1 VQTVMLRLDA
11 LIRRRRRLF
20 LVGWALLVL
29 AALPFAARQSEHLS
43 GGGFDVPGSQSV
55 AVQRAVEQ
63 DFARAQGSTL
73 AAVLVPHG
81 DASSAQL
88 QAALRCVDTAAG
100 DVADVTLTPAAR
112 TRALQQLQHDGP
124 RTLVVPLHTRLG
136 DSDAIDVAVDLR
148 KQLGIADQAGDAPV
162 AFHLVGQGALWA
174 GMQDLTKDDLR
185 AAESIGFPIV
195 LLILLAVFGSLVAAL
210 MPVALGVVA
219 VVVTG
224 ALIYALSLVTGMS
237 VFVTNMASM
246 IGIGVAVD
254 YSLFVLARYREEIAG
269 GRGPDDARAIALATS
284 GVAVTFSGLTVIVSL
299 AGLFIV
305 DTMSVRSMALGAIL
319 VVAVSVLAATT
330 LLPALISLAGR
341 RAWEQGRVVGSV
353 TGWLVRRLPWRRRR
367 RGAGASAA
375 AQPGSFWARWT
386 GAIMRRPVLAAAG
399 SAAVLL
405 ALAIPALQ
413 LHISNGALQQFPD
426 GNETRVGFDA
436 AAKVIGAGAASPV
449 EVVAPR
455 AQLAVVQRTLS
466 GDPEIVRVE
475 PPLLSRNGQ
484 QVLVRGIPRHD
495 GEAPPSRALV
505 QRLRAELPAGA
516 LVGGSPAFGRD
527 FADRIS
533 GSMGLIALFVLSLSY
548 VVLLLLLRSVVLP
561 LKAVLMN
568 LLSVGAAYGVLVAV
582 FQLGWI
588 DGFLGFQS
596 DGYIDALAP
605 PLVLAIVFGLS
616 MDYEVFLLSRIR
628 ERWATTGDSRTAVA
642 EGLQASAKT
651 ITSAALIMTCVF
663 GVFVLTGV
671 PSIQQLGVGCAVAIA
686 LDATLVRLVLVPAA
700 MELLGDWNWWLPR
713 PLARVIPDV
722 AVEQAPAAALTSAAA
737 QPVEVEPEP
746 EPVAAG

>member
-20 LVGWALLVL
+20 LVGWAVVLL
-29 AALPFAARQSEHLS
+29 AALPFAARQSAHLT

-55 AVQRAVEQ
+55 AVQHAVER
-63 DFARAQGSTL
+63 DFASAQGSTL

-81 DASSAQL
+81 DATTAQL
-88 QAALRCVDTAAG
+88 QAALTRVGTAAG
-100 DVADVTLTPAAR
+100 AVDDVRLSASAR
-112 TRALQQLQHDGP
+112 ARALQQLRRDGP
-124 RTLVVPLHTRLG
+124 RTLVVPLQTRAG

-148 KQLGIADQAGDAPV
+148 KQLGIADQANDATV

-174 GMQDLTKDDLR
+174 GMQDLSKEDL
-185 AAESIGFPIV
+185 AQAESVGFPIV

-210 MPVALGVVA
+210 MPVALGIVA
-219 VVVTG
+219 VTVTG

-254 YSLFVLARYREEIAG
+254 YSLFVLARYRQEIAA
-269 GRGPDDARAIALATS
+269 GRGPEDARGIALATS

-305 DTMSVRSMALGAIL
+305 HTMSIRSMALGAIL
-319 VVAVSVLAATT
+319 VVATSVLAATT
-330 LLPALISLAGR
+330 LLPALISVAGR
-341 RAWEQGRVVGSV
+341 RAWEPGRIVGSV
-353 TGWLVRRLPWRRRR
+353 RSRLARRRNT
-367 RGAGASAA
+367 
-375 AQPGSFWARWT
+375 QPGTFWARWT
-386 GAIMRRPVLAAAG
+386 RVVMRRPVLAAGA
-399 SAAVLL
+399 SAAVLV

-426 GNETRVGFDA
+426 DHETRVGFDA

-455 AQLAVVQRTLS
+455 AELAQVQRALTA
-466 GDPEIVRVE
+466 DPEVVRVE
-475 PPLLSRNGQ
+475 RPLLSRDGGT
-484 QVLVRGIPRHD
+484 VLLRGVPRHD
-495 GEAPPSRALV
+495 GESAPARALV
-505 QRLRAELPAGA
+505 GRLRDELPRAA
-516 LVGGSPAFGRD
+516 QVGGSPAFGKD
-527 FADRIS
+527 FADRIAS
-533 GSMGLIALFVLSLSY
+533 SMWLIALFVLSLSY
-548 VVLLLLLRSVVLP
+548 LVLLLLLRSVVLP

-596 DGYIDALAP
+596 DGYIDALTP

-628 ERWATTGDSRTAVA
+628 ERWAAHGDSRRAVA

-651 ITSAALIMTCVF
+651 ITSAALIMSCVF
-663 GVFVLTGV
+663 GVFALTGV

-713 PLARVIPDV
+713 PLARLIPDV
-722 AVEQAPAAALTSAAA
+722 AIEQAPAPAAA
-737 QPVEVEPEP
+737 AA
-746 EPVAAG
+746 PVAPEREREPAPTG

>member
-11 LIRRRRRLF
+11 LIRRRRGLF
-20 LVGWALLVL
+20 LGAWAVIVL
-29 AALPFAARQSEHLS
+29 AAFPFAARQADHLS

-55 AVQRAVEQ
+55 AVQQAVQ
-63 DFARAQGSTL
+63 RDFEHAQGSTL
-73 AAVLVPHG
+73 AAVLVPRAG
-81 DASSAQL
+81 ATTAELRSALASV
-88 QAALRCVDTAAG
+88 RTAAG
-100 DVADVTLTPAAR
+100 DAGQVVLTPAAR
-112 TRALQQLQHDGP
+112 AQALRELQADGP
-124 RTLVVPLHTRLG
+124 RTLVVPLTTDVG
-136 DSDAIDVAVDLR
+136 DSDAIDVAIDLR
-148 KQLGIADQAGDAPV
+148 KSLGIVDQPADAPV
-162 AFHLVGQGALWA
+162 ALHLVGQGALWA
-174 GMQDLTKDDLR
+174 GMQDLSKEDL
-185 AAESIGFPIV
+185 AKAESIGFPLV
-195 LLILLAVFGSLVAAL
+195 LLILLGVFGSLVAAL

-224 ALIYALSLVTGMS
+224 ALIYAISLMTGMS

-305 DTMSVRSMALGAIL
+305 DTMAVRSMALGAIL

-341 RAWEQGRVVGSV
+341 RAWEPGRVVGSV
-353 TGWLVRRLPWRRRR
+353 TGWLARRVPRR
-367 RGAGASAA
+367 RGAEAGA
-375 AQPGSFWARWT
+375 FWARWT
-386 GAIMRRPVLAAAG
+386 GAIMRRPVLAALGAT
-399 SAAVLL
+399 AILL
-405 ALAIPALQ
+405 ALAFPALQ
-413 LHISNGALQQFPD
+413 LQMSNGALQQFPP
-426 GNETRVGFDA
+426 GHETRVGFETA
-436 AAKVIGAGAASPV
+436 SKVIGAGAASPV

-455 AQLAVVQRTLS
+455 DELAQVQRTLRE
-466 GDPEIVRVE
+466 DREIVRVE
-475 PPLLSRNGQ
+475 APLISQDGDS
-484 QVLVRGIPRHD
+484 VLVRAIPRHD
-495 GEAPPSRALV
+495 GESAAAVALV
-505 QRLRAELPAGA
+505 DRLREELPATA
-516 LVGGSPAFGRD
+516 HVGGSPAFGKD

-533 GSMGLIALFVLSLSY
+533 SSMGLIALFVLALSY
-548 VVLLLLLRSVVLP
+548 LVLLLLLRSVVLP

-596 DGYIDALAP
+596 DGYIDALTP

-628 ERWATTGDSRTAVA
+628 ERWSVTGNSRTAVA

-722 AVEQAPAAALTSAAA
+722 AIEQAPAAALIASSA
-737 QPVEVEPEP
+737 PEP
-746 EPVAAG
+746 EPVPAAS

>member
-1 VQTVMLRLDA
+1 MQTAMLRLDA

-20 LVGWALLVL
+20 LGAWALIVL
-29 AALPFAARQSEHLS
+29 AALPFAARQSDHLT

-55 AVQRAVEQ
+55 AVQRAVER
-63 DFARAQGSTL
+63 DFDRAQGSTL

-81 DASSAQL
+81 DATAAQL
-88 QAALRCVDTAAG
+88 RAALARVGAAAG
-100 DVADVTLTPAAR
+100 QTSHVALAPAAR
-112 TRALQQLQHDGP
+112 AQALRALQADGP
-124 RTLVVPLHTRLG
+124 RTLVVPLATRVG
-136 DSDAIDVAVDLR
+136 DSAAIDVAVELR
-148 KQLGIADQAGDAPV
+148 KQLGIADQAASAPV

-174 GMQDLTKDDLR
+174 GMQDLTKADLR
-185 AAESIGFPIV
+185 SAESVGFPIV

-210 MPVALGVVA
+210 LPVALGVVA
-219 VVVTG
+219 VMVTG

-254 YSLFVLARYREEIAG
+254 YSLFVLARFREEIAA
-269 GRGPDDARAIALATS
+269 GRGPEDARAIALATS

-341 RAWEQGRVVGSV
+341 RAWEPGRVVGSV
-353 TGWLVRRLPWRRRR
+353 TGWLPRRRAR
-367 RGAGASAA
+367 RGAQDAPGA
-375 AQPGSFWARWT
+375 FWARWT

-399 SAAVLL
+399 AAAVLL
-405 ALAIPALQ
+405 ALAVPALQ
-413 LHISNGALQQFPD
+413 LHISNGALQQFPKD
-426 GNETRVGFDA
+426 HETRVGFDA

-449 EVVAPR
+449 EVVAPSG
-455 AQLAVVQRTLS
+455 QLATVQR
-466 GDPEIVRVE
+466 IVRADREVMRLE
-475 PPLLSRNGQ
+475 PPLRSRDGAS
-484 QVLVRGIPRHD
+484 VLVRAIPRHD
-495 GEAPPSRALV
+495 GESAPARALV

-516 LVGGSPAFGRD
+516 QVGGSPAFGKD
-527 FADRIS
+527 FADRIAS
-533 GSMGLIALFVLSLSY
+533 SMGLIALFVLSLSY

-588 DGFLGFQS
+588 DGFLGFRS
-596 DGYIDALAP
+596 DGYVDALTP

-628 ERWATTGDSRTAVA
+628 ERWAATGDSRTAVA

-663 GVFVLTGV
+663 GVFVGTGV

-713 PLARVIPDV
+713 RLARAIPDV
-722 AVEQAPAAALTSAAA
+722 AVEQAPAAALGSR
-737 QPVEVEPEP
+737 
-746 EPVAAG
+746 

>member
-1 VQTVMLRLDA
+1 MQTVMLRLDA

-20 LVGWALLVL
+20 LGAWALIVL
-29 AALPFAARQSEHLS
+29 AALPFAARQSDHLT

-55 AVQRAVEQ
+55 AVQRAVER
-63 DFARAQGSTL
+63 DFAHAQGTTL
-73 AAVLVPHG
+73 AAVLVPRANATEPELRAALARVG
-81 DASSAQL
+81 TVAARVDQVALAPTARA
-88 QAALRCVDTAAG
+88 AALRQLAAG
-100 DVADVTLTPAAR
+100 
-112 TRALQQLQHDGP
+112 GP
-124 RTLVVPLHTRLG
+124 RTLVVPLATRVS
-136 DSDAIDVAVDLR
+136 DSDAIDVAIHLR
-148 KQLGIADQAGDAPV
+148 TQLGIADQQAGAPV

-174 GMQDLTKDDLR
+174 GMQDLSKQDL
-185 AAESIGFPIV
+185 AQAESIGFPIV

-210 MPVALGVVA
+210 MPVALGFVA
-219 VVVTG
+219 VIVTG

-254 YSLFVLARYREEIAG
+254 YSLFVLARYREEIAA
-269 GRGPDDARAIALATS
+269 GRAPDDARAIALATS
-284 GVAVTFSGLTVIVSL
+284 GVAVAFSGMTVIVSL

-330 LLPALISLAGR
+330 LLPALIGLAGR
-341 RAWEQGRVVGSV
+341 RAWEPGRVVQPLTARLARG
-353 TGWLVRRLPWRRRR
+353 VRRAARALPRRSGD
-367 RGAGASAA
+367 GAPAA
-375 AQPGSFWARWT
+375 AALAQGAFWARWT
-386 GAIMRRPVLAAAG
+386 GAVMRRPVLAAAG
-399 SAAVLL
+399 SALVLL
-405 ALAIPALQ
+405 ALALPALQ
-413 LHISNGALQQFPD
+413 LQMRNGALQQFPA

-436 AAKVIGAGAASPV
+436 AAKVVGAGATSPV

-455 AQLAVVQRTLS
+455 AALAQVQRS
-466 GDPEIVRVE
+466 VARDPEIVRTL
-475 PPLLSRNGQ
+475 PPLTSRDGA

-495 GEAPPSRALV
+495 GESGPARALV
-505 QRLRAELPAGA
+505 QRLRAELPQGA
-516 LVGGSPAFGRD
+516 LVGGSPSFGKD
-527 FADRIS
+527 FADRIA
-533 GSMGLIALFVLSLSY
+533 GSMPLIALFVLALSY

-582 FQLGWI
+582 FQLGWV
-588 DGFLGFQS
+588 DGFLGFHS
-596 DGYIDALAP
+596 NGYVDALTP

-628 ERWATTGDSRTAVA
+628 ERWAATGDSRTAVA

-651 ITSAALIMTCVF
+651 ITSAALIMSCVF
-663 GVFVLTGV
+663 AVFVLTGV

-713 PLARVIPDV
+713 PLARVLPEV
-722 AVEQAPAAALTSAAA
+722 AVERAPEPAAA
-737 QPVEVEPEP
+737 
-746 EPVAAG
+746 G

>member
-20 LVGWALLVL
+20 LIAWGVILL
-29 AALPFAARQSEHLS
+29 AALPFAARQSEHLT

-55 AVQRAVEQ
+55 AVQHAVER
-63 DFARAQGSTL
+63 DFERAQGATL

-81 DASSAQL
+81 DASAAQLRAALGKVGAAADQVSDVALTPAARARALAQL
-88 QAALRCVDTAAG
+88 QAA
-100 DVADVTLTPAAR
+100 
-112 TRALQQLQHDGP
+112 GP
-124 RTLVVPLHTRLG
+124 RTLVVPLATQVG

-148 KQLGIADQAGDAPV
+148 KQLGIADQSSGAPV

-174 GMQDLTKDDLR
+174 GMQDLSKEDLR
-185 AAESIGFPIV
+185 SAESIGFPIV

-210 MPVALGVVA
+210 LPVALGVVA
-219 VVVTG
+219 VMVTG

-269 GRGPDDARAIALATS
+269 GRAPEDARAIALATS

-341 RAWEQGRVVGSV
+341 RAWESGRVVGSV
-353 TGWLVRRLPWRRRR
+353 TGWVVRRLPRRRSAE
-367 RGAGASAA
+367 AGA
-375 AQPGSFWARWT
+375 FWARWT
-386 GAIMRRPVLAAAG
+386 GAIMRRPLVFALG

-405 ALAIPALQ
+405 ALAVPALQ
-413 LHISNGALQQFPD
+413 LHMSNGALQQFPEHH
-426 GNETRVGFDA
+426 ETRVGFDA

-455 AQLAVVQRTLS
+455 AQLAQVQRIVRR
-466 GDPEIVRVE
+466 DPEVVRLA
-475 PPLLSRNGQ
+475 PPQISRDGAR
-484 QVLVRGIPRHD
+484 VLVRGIPRHD
-495 GEAPPSRALV
+495 GESAPARAMV
-505 QRLRAELPAGA
+505 QRLRGELPAGVQ
-516 LVGGSPAFGRD
+516 VGGSPAFGKD

-533 GSMGLIALFVLSLSY
+533 SSMGLIALFVLALSY
-548 VVLLLLLRSVVLP
+548 LVLLLLLRSVVLP

-588 DGFLGFQS
+588 DGFLGFRS
-596 DGYIDALAP
+596 DGYIDALTP

-628 ERWATTGDSRTAVA
+628 ERWAATGDSRTAVA
-642 EGLQASAKT
+642 EGLERSAKT

-722 AVEQAPAAALTSAAA
+722 AVEQAPVAALAASGGSS
-737 QPVEVEPEP
+737 PR
-746 EPVAAG
+746 

>member
-11 LIRRRRRLF
+11 LIRRRRGRF
-20 LVGWALLVL
+20 LAAWALIVL
-29 AALPFAARQSEHLS
+29 AAVPFAARQADHLT

-55 AVQRAVEQ
+55 AVQQSVAR
-63 DFARAQGSTL
+63 DFENAQATTL
-73 AAVLVPHG
+73 AAVLVPREG
-81 DASSAQL
+81 ATEAQL
-88 QAALRCVDTAAG
+88 RAAVARVGAAADDVDDAALA
-100 DVADVTLTPAAR
+100 PAAR
-112 TRALQQLQHDGP
+112 AGVLAQLDADGP
-124 RTLVVPLHTRLG
+124 RTLIVPLRTTVS

-148 KQLGIADQAGDAPV
+148 ERLGITDAASDAPV
-162 AFHLVGQGALWA
+162 ALHLVGQGALWA
-174 GMQDLTKDDLR
+174 GMQDLSKEDL
-185 AAESIGFPIV
+185 ASAEAVGFPIV

-210 MPVALGVVA
+210 MPVALGLVA
-219 VVVTG
+219 VMVTG

-254 YSLFVLARYREEIAG
+254 YSLFVLARYREEIAA

-341 RAWEQGRVVGSV
+341 RAWEPGRVASV
-353 TGWLVRRLPWRRRR
+353 TGWMA
-367 RGAGASAA
+367 RGIGRAARVGRGPVDPSAA
-375 AQPGSFWARWT
+375 ARRGTFWARWT

-399 SAAVLL
+399 SSAVLL

-413 LHISNGALQQFPD
+413 MEIRNGALEQFPR
-426 GNETRVGFDA
+426 GHETRVGAEA
-436 AAKVIGAGAASPV
+436 AARVQGVGATSPV
-449 EVVAPR
+449 EIVARRGDLAQVQTALR
-455 AQLAVVQRTLS
+455 ADREVA
-466 GDPEIVRVE
+466 RVE
-475 PPLLSRNGQ
+475 APLLSRDGDT
-484 QVLVRGIPRHD
+484 VLVRAIARHH
-495 GEAPPSRALV
+495 GESREASALV
-505 QRLRAELPAGA
+505 GRLREALPADA
-516 LVGGSPAFGRD
+516 LVGGSPAFSRD
-527 FADRIS
+527 FVDRIA
-533 GSMGLIALFVLSLSY
+533 GSMGLILLFVLALSY

-588 DGFLGFQS
+588 DGFLGFES
-596 DGYIDALAP
+596 NGYVDALTP

-628 ERWATTGDSRTAVA
+628 ERWAATGDPRRAVA
-642 EGLQASAKT
+642 EGLQASART
-651 ITSAALIMTCVF
+651 ITSAALIMASVF
-663 GVFVLTGV
+663 AVFTLTGV

-700 MELLGDWNWWLPR
+700 MELLGAWNWWLPR
-713 PLARVIPDV
+713 PLARVLPDV
-722 AVEQAPAAALTSAAA
+722 AIDQAP
-737 QPVEVEPEP
+737 EP
-746 EPVAAG
+746 ARTG

>member
-11 LIRRRRRLF
+11 LIRRRRALF
-20 LVGWALLVL
+20 LGAWALIVL
-29 AALPFAARQSEHLS
+29 AALPFAARQSDHLS

-55 AVQRAVEQ
+55 AVQQAVTR
-63 DFARAQGSTL
+63 DFDRAQGSTL
-73 AAVLVPHG
+73 AAVLVPRG
-81 DASSAQL
+81 DATTAEL
-88 QAALRCVDTAAG
+88 RGALAKVGTAAG
-100 DVADVTLTPAAR
+100 DADHVVLAPAAR
-112 TRALQQLQHDGP
+112 AQALRELQQDGA
-124 RTLVVPLHTRLG
+124 RTLVVPLTTDVG

-148 KQLGIADQAGDAPV
+148 RSLGIADQSGDAPV

-174 GMQDLTKDDLR
+174 GMQDLSKADLR
-185 AAESIGFPIV
+185 SAESIGFPIV

-210 MPVALGVVA
+210 MPVALGFVA
-219 VVVTG
+219 VLVTG
-224 ALIYALSLVTGMS
+224 ALIYALSQMTGMS

-254 YSLFVLARYREEIAG
+254 YSLFVLARYREEIAA

-305 DTMSVRSMALGAIL
+305 DTMAVRSMALGAIL

-330 LLPALISLAGR
+330 LLPALIGLAGR

-353 TGWLVRRLPWRRRR
+353 TGWLVRLVGRRRR
-367 RGAGASAA
+367 DTAQAGT
-375 AQPGSFWARWT
+375 FWARWT
-386 GAIMRRPVLAAAG
+386 GAIMRRPVLAAGGA
-399 SAAVLL
+399 AAVLL

-413 LHISNGALQQFPD
+413 LHISNGALQQFPP
-426 GNETRVGFDA
+426 GHETRVGFEA
-436 AAKVIGAGAASPV
+436 ASKVIGAGAASPV

-455 AQLAVVQRTLS
+455 AQVVQVQRTLRA
-466 GDPEIVRVE
+466 DREIVRVE
-475 PPLLSRNGQ
+475 APLTSHDGAT
-484 QVLVRGIPRHD
+484 VLVRAIPQHD
-495 GEAPPSRALV
+495 GESAPSRALV
-505 QRLRAELPAGA
+505 ARLREELPAGA
-516 LVGGSPAFGRD
+516 QVGGSPAFGKD

-533 GSMGLIALFVLSLSY
+533 SSMGPIALFVLALSY

-596 DGYIDALAP
+596 DGYIDALTP

-628 ERWATTGDSRTAVA
+628 ERWSITGNSRTAVA

-722 AVEQAPAAALTSAAA
+722 AIEQAPVVALAAEPEAAAV
-737 QPVEVEPEP
+737 PV
-746 EPVAAG
+746 GR